1 MVEPKTELQKN
12 ALVADRRK
20 ELEVFQRAL
29 DVQWLNSRME
39 GGRMGRCLALIQRE
53 AEMEKDFQER
63 TDHAAIVNARANR
76 ETALGIEIAK
86 VRREEVCQL
95 LRRHYLRER
104 DPSLREL
111 ARKLQAGYVCRD
123 LQQQILHNEY
133 RRLQEKAQAKQ
144 SNDILV
150 NALYGDKDAKLRED
164 KMKMERNSQYC
175 KELQQQLVNRQLQKQ
190 CEYEDTL
197 IAKKMLEEIIK
208 TMSDEDMKELQQ
220 KREQTEKMR
229 NEMKTFQQARDSWR
243 QKQKEMVIIEERKI
257 EEQNKMVADRSS
269 AIVAERARRIKM
281 KEECNKKIADQILAD
296 EAARQ
301 ERTNIIKLLQEQ
313 EYLEKNVQDDIAEK
327 EKLERVRRDTKD
339 ALTAQIQERRAAERA
354 RREKEADFRKET
366 EAKIADDEAKAREKL
381 QKKRE
386 QGKLYSQELLRQIQ
400 DNVKRRA
407 QEQEME
413 EQRAVYVW
421 EYDRKWREEVS
432 KEREKMVEE
441 HVPPLLG
448 YLQAGVIQRAD
459 LPALRAGAQARPELA
474 ALNVEALAQAP
485 ASTRRGKCNPK
496 CRELREY

>member
-1 MVEPKTELQKN
+1 MEPKTELQKN
-12 ALVADRRK
+12 ATIAARRQ
-20 ELEVFQRAL
+20 ELDVYQRAL
-29 DVQWLNSRME
+29 DIQWLNSRME
-39 GGRMGRCLALIQRE
+39 DGRMGRCLALIQRE

-133 RRLQEKAQAKQ
+133 KRWEERAEEKRA
-144 SNDILV
+144 NDILL
-150 NALYGDKDAKLRED
+150 NALYGDKDAKIREERE
-164 KMKMERNSQYC
+164 KMERNSQYC

-197 IAKKMLEEIIK
+197 IEKKMLEEIIK
-208 TMSDEDMKELQQ
+208 TMSDEDMRELQQ

-243 QKQKEMVIIEERKI
+243 EKQKELVIIEERKI
-257 EEQNKMVADRSS
+257 EEQNKMVADRSL
-269 AIVAERARRIKM
+269 AIIAERERRIKV
-281 KEECNKKIADQILAD
+281 KEEFNKRIAAQILAD

-313 EYLEKNVQDDIAEK
+313 EYLEKNVQDDIAER
-327 EKLERVRRDTKD
+327 EKLERVRRDTKE
-339 ALTAQIQERRAAERA
+339 ALTAQMRERRDAQRERT
-354 RREKEADFRKET
+354 EKEAAFRRET
-366 EAKIADDEAKAREKL
+366 EAKMADDEAKAREKL
-381 QKKRE
+381 RQKRE

-400 DNVKRRA
+400 ENARRKA
-407 QEQEME
+407 EEQKME

-421 EYDRKWREEVS
+421 ECDKKWQEEVS
-432 KEREKMVEE
+432 KEREKMIEE

-448 YLQAGVIQRAD
+448 YLQAGVVQRAD
-459 LPALRAGAQARPELA
+459 LAAARRPKCNAQCRALRD
-474 ALNVEALAQAP
+474 
-485 ASTRRGKCNPK
+485 
-496 CRELREY
+496 Y